1 MDRLE
6 HTGMTAAGA
15 DRGDFLHGLPV
26 DYAKS
31 NSISET
37 REKWFGSPPFHE

>member
-31 NSISET
+31 NLYIGNP
-37 REKWFGSPPFHE
+37 REVVRFSTFP